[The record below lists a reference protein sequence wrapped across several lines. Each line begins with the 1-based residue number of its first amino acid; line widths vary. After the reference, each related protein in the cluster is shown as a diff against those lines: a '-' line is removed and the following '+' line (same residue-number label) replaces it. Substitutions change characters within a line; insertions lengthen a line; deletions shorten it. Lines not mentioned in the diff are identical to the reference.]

1 MEEEDREKFDH
12 EWQQANS
19 NLKFLQRHENYLK
32 DLGNRRNMGIGY
44 EPSRPE
50 HRIRQLPDSKYS
62 RKH

>member
-44 EPSRPE
+44 
-50 HRIRQLPDSKYS
+50 
-62 RKH
+62 